1 MDDDDIIFSSYGG
14 NRWILTGG
22 TTLPPPQSV
31 ENIRDPPPQD
41 AKKHGPKM
49 ALSSLQVGLTLG
61 WSLVVFALSLFK
73 EKTSWP

>member
-1 MDDDDIIFSSYGG
+1 MTKMLFLVWKSKFAIIFKMDDDDIIFSSYGG

-41 AKKHGPKM
+41 AKKTRSKNG
-49 ALSSLQVGLTLG
+49 
-61 WSLVVFALSLFK
+61 FK
-73 EKTSWP
+73 